1 MTPIVKKAQEYA
13 LGIIQENCSH
23 YPFHNVQHT
32 TNVFHRTQKLA
43 HEENLSPE
51 DTEDLQIAALF
62 HDTGFA
68 KQYPKNEYIWARIA
82 KNWLKKQN
90 YPEDRIEK
98 IENMIMATVLFA
110 TPNNLL
116 EEIIQDADL
125 DNLGRHDNFQSSKNL
140 LKELRTIAKIDISDK
155 KFFTFVYELLSV
167 YQFHTFSGIKERR
180 AKKLAY
186 LEQITDYL
194 ISHDYEVPEIREEMQ
209 LRTIV

>member
-1 MTPIVKKAQEYA
+1 
-13 LGIIQENCSH
+13 
-23 YPFHNVQHT
+23 
-32 TNVFHRTQKLA
+32 
-43 HEENLSPE
+43 
-51 DTEDLQIAALF
+51 
-62 HDTGFA
+62 
-68 KQYPKNEYIWARIA
+68 
-82 KNWLKKQN
+82 
-90 YPEDRIEK
+90 
-98 IENMIMATVLFA
+98 MATVLFA